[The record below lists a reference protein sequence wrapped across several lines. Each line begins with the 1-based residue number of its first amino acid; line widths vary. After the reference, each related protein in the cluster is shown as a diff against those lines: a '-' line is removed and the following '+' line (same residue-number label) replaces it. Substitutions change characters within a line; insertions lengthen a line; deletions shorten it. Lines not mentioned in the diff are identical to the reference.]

1 MRKTDIKSPS
11 FKLSI
16 IRLYAYTLY
25 ASKAK
30 RTDMFHIFRGTYT
43 EVPARVMPN
52 ILEVL
57 STFPQT
63 CIYVL
68 VDEENNAA
76 LHWSY
81 CSGVSHLAELITELR
96 KNIYDYK
103 VIQNAFNRGTLR
115 LEILKE
121 YGSPVDLAILRCEAT
136 RLFQATGYID
146 VSGKFQNVIY
156 KINTLVMPDYRN
168 FDRITPLVYVTL
180 KSKSPKS
187 IVLGIFDNMV
197 EADEWITA
205 VDPGHTVTLWFASNS
220 LTEEYHAKHGYELI
234 RFREKL

>member
-1 MRKTDIKSPS
+1 MI
-11 FKLSI
+11 LNE
-16 IRLYAYTLY
+16 L
-25 ASKAK
+25 AK
-30 RTDMFHIFRGTYT
+30 
-43 EVPARVMPN
+43 
-52 ILEVL
+52 
-57 STFPQT
+57 FPQT

-81 CSGVSHLAELITELR
+81 CSGISHLAEIVTALR
-96 KNIYDYK
+96 KNVYDYK
-103 VIQNAFNRGTLR
+103 VLQNAFNRGTLR

-121 YGSPVDLAILRCEAT
+121 YSSPVDPLVVRCEAT
-136 RLFQATGYID
+136 LLFQSTGYID
-146 VSGKFQNVIY
+146 VSGKFQNTVY
-156 KINTLVMPDYRN
+156 RVNKLVMPDYRN
-168 FDRITPLVYVTL
+168 FERITPLVYVTL
-180 KSKSPKS
+180 KSKAPKS

>member
-1 MRKTDIKSPS
+1 MS
-11 FKLSI
+11 L
-16 IRLYAYTLY
+16 LNEL
-25 ASKAK
+25 AK
-30 RTDMFHIFRGTYT
+30 
-43 EVPARVMPN
+43 
-52 ILEVL
+52 
-57 STFPQT
+57 FPQS

-81 CSGVSHLAELITELR
+81 CSGISHLAELITELR
-96 KNIYDYK
+96 KNVYDYK

-121 YGSPVDLAILRCEAT
+121 YSSPIDPIVVRCEAA

-146 VSGKFQNVIY
+146 VSGKFQNTGY
-156 KINTLVMPDYRN
+156 KVNTLVMPDYRN
-168 FDRITPLVYVTL
+168 FQRVTPLVYVTL
-180 KSKSPKS
+180 KSSSPKS

-197 EADEWITA
+197 EAEEWIES
-205 VDPGHTVTLWFASNS
+205 VNPGHTPTLWFASNS
-220 LTEEYHAKHGYELI
+220 LTEEYHAKYGYELI